1 MGKLQISGRSLF
13 LMPNPRSKGFTTQC
27 YFHRPVNQGIFSFQ
41 PLSGGC
47 NLGIE
52 EIVNTTN
59 QNHDPKQAH
68 LKILLTP
75 LPKWRFLPALR
86 YLLRGEDY
94 GLGTYRTYHL
104 FFVSASYPKTYGSHL
119 THSWCI
125 TNSWVD
131 LGASLSNECILPLE
145 HESLTGFVVL
155 PLAEPASWALEIVST
170 HADLVKS

>member
-1 MGKLQISGRSLF
+1 MILPKDAGAIFLGPPCFGGTGCKPHCMGKLQISGRSLF

-119 THSWCI
+119 THS
-125 TNSWVD
+125 
-131 LGASLSNECILPLE
+131 
-145 HESLTGFVVL
+145 
-155 PLAEPASWALEIVST
+155 
-170 HADLVKS
+170 